1 MYKILIVEDDEVIG
15 RTVQNHLREWGYE
28 AACVK
33 DLKHVLAEFAAF
45 EPHLVLMDILL
56 PYFNGCYWCGE
67 IRKLSNVPV
76 IFLSSASDNM
86 NIIMAVSMGGDD
98 FIAKPFDLNVMTAKI
113 QAMLRRTYDFAG
125 DHHLIEHGGAVLNIN
140 DATQTH
146 QEMKVELTKN
156 EFRILKLLMEQAG
169 RTVSRE
175 EVMTRLW
182 ETDSYVDDN
191 TLTVNVN
198 RLRKKLDGAG
208 LEDFIVTKKG
218 MGYMVR

>member
-1 MYKILIVEDDEVIG
+1 MIRVLLVEDDPVIRDTTCYFLKSRQNFEVVCAETG
-15 RTVQNHLREWGYE
+15 GEALSHARENFD
-28 AACVK
+28 VI
-33 DLKHVLAEFAAF
+33 
-45 EPHLVLMDILL
+45 LMDILL

-98 FIAKPFDLNVMTAKI
+98 FIAKPFDLNVMTAKV

-140 DATQTH
+140 DATLTY
-146 QEMKVELTKN
+146 QETKVELTKN

-198 RLRKKLDGAG
+198 RLRKKLDGVG

-218 MGYMVR
+218 MGYMVK

>member
-98 FIAKPFDLNVMTAKI
+98 FIAKPFDDGQGPGYA
-113 QAMLRRTYDFAG
+113 QAD
-125 DHHLIEHGGAVLNIN
+125 V
-140 DATQTH
+140 
-146 QEMKVELTKN
+146 
-156 EFRILKLLMEQAG
+156 
-169 RTVSRE
+169 
-175 EVMTRLW
+175 
-182 ETDSYVDDN
+182 
-191 TLTVNVN
+191 
-198 RLRKKLDGAG
+198 
-208 LEDFIVTKKG
+208 
-218 MGYMVR
+218 